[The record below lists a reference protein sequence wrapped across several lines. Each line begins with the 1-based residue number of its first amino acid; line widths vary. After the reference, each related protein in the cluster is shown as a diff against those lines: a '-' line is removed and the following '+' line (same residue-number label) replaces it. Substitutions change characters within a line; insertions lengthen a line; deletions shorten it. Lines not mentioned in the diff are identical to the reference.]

1 MNKTISPVYTQTMT
15 EKQQFDLVSDL
26 GEFEIRNYPAHVLMQ
41 VEVEGDFMRAGNIA
55 FGP

>member
-1 MNKTISPVYTQTMT
+1 MT